1 MKIRNGKWPW
11 NASRKIRATPPSGD
25 PSPSSQI
32 IDCHVHL
39 AALPEGTNGCYVS
52 RKMLTGPLFRY
63 LTWKHGL
70 DVKHPRQAN
79 QQYVNELL
87 KELRR
92 SAFVGKVVLLGM
104 DGVYDAGGT
113 MDQSATHFLV
123 GNDYVLH
130 TAWAYPDKFLPG
142 VSINPQ
148 RRDAVEELHR
158 CADLG
163 AVLVKVLPNTQ
174 QFDPAAARYTA
185 FYRAMAQRRIPLLS
199 HVGYEWSL
207 IGKDQSLG
215 NPDRLRVALDE
226 GVTVIAAHACSSGLM
241 FRETFHSTLL
251 ALAGTYPRFYADIS
265 ALTLPNRLNM
275 LLLLRN
281 HPEVHGRLLFG
292 TDYPL
297 SVFHLPV
304 WGRIERR
311 ALFDI
316 VNTNNRFDKHF
327 KICRSLGIHF
337 RSFDQIV
344 RD

>member
-1 MKIRNGKWPW
+1 M
-11 NASRKIRATPPSGD
+11 
-25 PSPSSQI
+25 PSSKI

-39 AALPEGTNGCYVS
+39 AALQEGTNGCYVS
-52 RKMLTGPLFRY
+52 RKTLASPLFRY

-70 DVKHPRQAN
+70 DAKHPRQAN
-79 QQYVNELL
+79 QQYVNDLL

-92 SAFVGKVVLLGM
+92 STFVGKVVLLGM

-113 MDQSATHFLV
+113 LDQSATHFLV
-123 GNDYVLH
+123 GNDYVLQ
-130 TAWAYPDKFLPG
+130 TARAYPHEFLPG

-158 CADLG
+158 CAEAG

-174 QFDPAAARYTA
+174 QFDPANARYKA

-207 IGKDQSLG
+207 IGKDQSVG
-215 NPDRLRVALDE
+215 HPDRLRVALDE

-241 FRETFHSTLL
+241 FHEKFHSTLL
-251 ALAGTYPRFYADIS
+251 TLVGAYQRFYADIS
-265 ALTLPNRLNM
+265 ALTLPNRVKM
-275 LLLLRN
+275 LLLLRD

-297 SVFHLPV
+297 SVFHLSV
-304 WGRIERR
+304 WGRIERSAWR
-311 ALFDI
+311 DV
-316 VNTNNRFDKHF
+316 VNTNNRFDKQF

-337 RSFDQIV
+337 HSFGQIL

>member
-1 MKIRNGKWPW
+1 MKSWNDNGHG
-11 NASRKIRATPPSGD
+11 NSFQQIRAAPPSGV
-25 PSPSSQI
+25 PSPSSKI

-70 DVKHPRQAN
+70 DAKHPRQAN
-79 QQYVNELL
+79 QQYVNDLL

-104 DGVYDAGGT
+104 DGVYDAGGN
-113 MDQSATHFLV
+113 MDHSATHFLV
-123 GNDYVLH
+123 GNDYVLQ
-130 TAWAYPDKFLPG
+130 TARAYPREFLPG

-158 CADLG
+158 CAELG
-163 AVLVKVLPNTQ
+163 AALVKVLPNTQ
-174 QFDPAAARYTA
+174 QFDPAAARYKA
-185 FYRAMAQRRIPLLS
+185 LYRAMAQRRIPLLS

-241 FRETFHSTLL
+241 FREKFHSTLL

-265 ALTLPNRLNM
+265 ALTLPNRLTM

-281 HPEVHGRLLFG
+281 HPEVHDRLLFG

-297 SVFHLPV
+297 SVFHMPV
-304 WGRIERR
+304 WGRITRR
-311 ALFDI
+311 ELCDI
-316 VNTNNRFDKHF
+316 VNTDNRFDKHF

-337 RSFDQIV
+337 RSFGQIV
-344 RD
+344 RG

>member
-1 MKIRNGKWPW
+1 MKIRNDNGHG
-11 NASRKIRATPPSGD
+11 NSFQKIRPTPPSGAPPP
-25 PSPSSQI
+25 PSKI

-39 AALPEGTNGCYVS
+39 AALSEGTNGCYVS
-52 RKMLTGPLFRY
+52 RKTLASPLFRY

-70 DVKHPRQAN
+70 DAKHPRQAN
-79 QQYVNELL
+79 QQYVNDLL

-92 SAFVGKVVLLGM
+92 STFVGKVVLLGM
-104 DGVYDAGGT
+104 DGVYDAGGRF
-113 MDQSATHFLV
+113 DQSATHFLV
-123 GNDYVLH
+123 GNDYVLQ
-130 TAWAYPDKFLPG
+130 TARAYPREFLPG

-148 RRDAVEELHR
+148 RRDAVDELHR
-158 CADLG
+158 CAEAG
-163 AVLVKVLPNTQ
+163 AALVKVLPNTQ
-174 QFDPAAARYTA
+174 QFDPAAARYKA
-185 FYRAMAQRRIPLLS
+185 LYRVMAQRRIPLLS

-226 GVTVIAAHACSSGLM
+226 GVTVIAAHACSSGLT
-241 FRETFHSTLL
+241 FRETYHSTLL

-265 ALTLPNRLNM
+265 ALTLPNRVKM
-275 LLLLRN
+275 LLLLRE
-281 HPEVHGRLLFG
+281 HPEIHDRLLFG

-304 WGRIERR
+304 WGRIERSAWR
-311 ALFDI
+311 DI
-316 VNTNNRFDKHF
+316 VTTNNRFDKQF

-337 RSFDQIV
+337 LSFGQLL

>member
-1 MKIRNGKWPW
+1 
-11 NASRKIRATPPSGD
+11 
-25 PSPSSQI
+25 
-32 IDCHVHL
+32 
-39 AALPEGTNGCYVS
+39 
-52 RKMLTGPLFRY
+52 MLTGPLFRY

-79 QQYVNELL
+79 QQYVNDLL

-130 TAWAYPDKFLPG
+130 TARAYPDKFLPG

-215 NPDRLRVALDE
+215 NPDRLRAALDE

-281 HPEVHGRLLFG
+281 HPEVHDRLLFG

-311 ALFDI
+311 ELFDI
-316 VNTNNRFDKHF
+316 VNTNNRFDTHF